1 MASYIE
7 CFAKKSRISCWCG
20 VLYIWT
26 YIPRKSVSFLYWIG
40 SIPSICV
47 ITERFLAYVTKE
59 ACKLHL
65 VSRAVIFFSYL
76 HIQKAKQVR
85 SIALSN
91 VIFCQKT
98 KNSEFVSVLKKIKHE
113 RWQRFSFFLDKNWT
127 NNLKIRKTLIYEL
140 EDTDSK
146 VCTTYYYLW
155 AKIVSTV
162 HVLYLN
168 FKTIFR
174 NAGLAFLL
182 FRAFCFCNC
191 NNISYTLQ

>member
-7 CFAKKSRISCWCG
+7 RFAKKSWISCWCG

-40 SIPSICV
+40 SIPSSICV

-85 SIALSN
+85 RITLSN

-98 KNSEFVSVLKKIKHE
+98 KTKFVFGFEKIKMLASHS
-113 RWQRFSFFLDKNWT
+113 FSDKSWT
-127 NNLKIRKTLIYEL
+127 NNLEIRKTLISEL
-140 EDTDSK
+140 EDADSK
-146 VCTTYYYLW
+146 VFFNL
-155 AKIVSTV
+155 
-162 HVLYLN
+162 
-168 FKTIFR
+168 FIFYC
-174 NAGLAFLL
+174 LSF
-182 FRAFCFCNC
+182 
-191 NNISYTLQ
+191 